1 MACLFFQGSDFFFG
15 KDLEKAA
22 DAQTVT
28 HVAGEAFI
36 RHLEVELAEL
46 HDEHEADYND
56 HIQRWRKAGGDP
68 DARFATFPALRDWIG
83 RSEGVPCGSTFRER
97 REKAWMMKGSAGP
110 TESRKSYRNRQLQES
125 VGDRCISID
134 HTHDAAKN
142 WREPRASQA
151 STPPAQPGS
160 IPHFSKTP
168 LTPATIG
175 VECRLRPYRTSVHG
189 SHQRHRDRRVSSR
202 PRGLLNKA

>member
-1 MACLFFQGSDFFFG
+1 MYPGDKDVLAALTCPTESCKATPPPYAFFALSPLHSNPDSDLLTKGRSLLGSKPNTGGSQAGWSTTSSASGVQTIFG
-15 KDLEKAA
+15 KGRPEK
-22 DAQTVT
+22 
-28 HVAGEAFI
+28 
-36 RHLEVELAEL
+36 
-46 HDEHEADYND
+46 
-56 HIQRWRKAGGDP
+56 P
-68 DARFATFPALRDWIG
+68 
-83 RSEGVPCGSTFRER
+83 TFRER